1 MIIEILNLS
10 LEKVEKRLRKEGTV
24 SKSRKTRRG
33 RVRKGSVHFHMGPSK
48 AQGLEVFR
56 GLFEVVGFCF
66 ITVLD

>member
-1 MIIEILNLS
+1 M
-10 LEKVEKRLRKEGTV
+10 RKEGTV

-56 GLFEVVGFCF
+56 GLFEVVGFF
-66 ITVLD
+66 FFFTILD